1 MKQDNPSST
10 NAVELAIIGAGPYGL
25 SIAAHLGARGIQFR
39 IFGDPM
45 SAWSKKMPKGMHL
58 KSEGFASS
66 LSDPDSAFTL
76 RNFCEER
83 GLPYAD
89 TGLPVPLETFVAYGL
104 EFQKRFAPA
113 LERKTVISIRQAASG
128 FELQL
133 DDGETFF
140 ARRVIMAAGIVPYAH
155 IPVPLSALPRGFVSH
170 SSEHSDLEKFRGQH
184 VIVVGGGASALDLAA
199 LLHEA
204 GANVEVVARTS
215 VIRFHDPPRPRSLKE
230 RIVRPTTGLGAGMQL
245 LFYVK
250 APRVFRLLP
259 RKIKIDRLRKTL
271 GPAPGWFVRDRVVGK
286 IPLRLGVEISS
297 AVMEENRV
305 SLHLTDG
312 QNGNQTVVADHVIAA
327 TGYRVDLERL
337 QFLDPAL
344 RGRILT
350 TERAP
355 ALSDAF
361 ESSVPGL
368 YFIGV
373 SAASTFGPL
382 MRFAYGSDFTAR
394 HLSSHLG
401 RLLGPSFAK
410 SRKNGHS
417 PDFPTKLTPSYGEI
431 QMPERLRNS
440 DARKTSESAPACIGR
455 STHPTDGH

>member
-1 MKQDNPSST
+1 MKKGNLSST
-10 NAVELAIIGAGPYGL
+10 NTIELAIIGAGPYGL
-25 SIAAHLGARGIQFR
+25 SIAAHLGARGIPFR

-45 SAWSKKMPKGMHL
+45 SAWSKQMPKGMHL

-76 RNFCEER
+76 RTFCEDR

-89 TGLPVPLETFVAYGL
+89 TGLPVPLETFVNYGL
-104 EFQKRFAPA
+104 EFQKRFVPA
-113 LERKTVISIRQAASG
+113 LEQKTVISIRQAVSG
-128 FELQL
+128 FELHL
-133 DDGETFF
+133 DNGETFF
-140 ARRVIMAAGIVPYAH
+140 ARRVIMAAGIVPFAH
-155 IPVPLSALPRGFVSH
+155 IPVPLSTLPRAFVSH

-184 VIVVGGGASALDLAA
+184 VVVVGGGASALDLAA

-230 RIVRPTTGLGAGMQL
+230 RIVRPTTGLGSGMQL
-245 LFYVK
+245 LFYVR

-259 RKIKIDRLRKTL
+259 QKIRMDRLRKTL
-271 GPAPGWFVRDRVVGK
+271 GPAPGWFIRDRVAGK
-286 IPLRLGVEISS
+286 VPLRLGVEISD
-297 AVMEENRV
+297 ATVQQNRV
-305 SLHLTDG
+305 TLHLTDR
-312 QNGNQTVVADHVIAA
+312 QNGNQTAVADHVIAA
-327 TGYRVDLERL
+327 TGYRIDLERL
-337 QFLDPAL
+337 QFLNPAL

-355 ALSDAF
+355 ALSDTF

-373 SAASTFGPL
+373 SATSTFGPL

-401 RLLGPSFAK
+401 RLLGHSLLK
-410 SRKNGHS
+410 SKEKGHS
-417 PDFPTKLTPSYGEI
+417 PDLPTNLTPTYRE
-431 QMPERLRNS
+431 N
-440 DARKTSESAPACIGR
+440 
-455 STHPTDGH
+455 

>member
-1 MKQDNPSST
+1 MKQDKLSST
-10 NAVELAIIGAGPYGL
+10 KAVELAIIGAGPYGL
-25 SIAAHLGARGIQFR
+25 SIAAHLGARDIPFR

-45 SAWSKKMPKGMHL
+45 SAWSKQMPKGMHL

-66 LSDPDSAFTL
+66 LSDPHSEFTL
-76 RNFCEER
+76 RHFCEER

-89 TGLPVPLETFVAYGL
+89 TGLPVSLETFVTYGL

-113 LERKTVISIRQAASG
+113 LEQKTVISIRQAPSG

-133 DDGETFF
+133 DNGETFF
-140 ARRVIMAAGIVPYAH
+140 ARRVIMAAGIVPFAH
-155 IPVPLSALPRGFVSH
+155 IPVPLSELPRGFASH

-215 VIRFHDPPRPRSLKE
+215 VIRFHDPPQPRSLKE

-259 RKIKIDRLRKTL
+259 RKIRIDRLRKTL
-271 GPAPGWFVRDRVVGK
+271 GPAPGWFIRDRVAGK
-286 IPLRLGVEISS
+286 VPLRLEVKISS
-297 AVMEENRV
+297 ATVQQNHV
-305 SLHLTDG
+305 TLNLTDR

-344 RGRILT
+344 RGRIQT
-350 TERAP
+350 IEGAP
-355 ALSDAF
+355 ALSDTF

-382 MRFAYGSDFTAR
+382 MRFACGADFTAR

-401 RLLGPSFAK
+401 RRLGHSLVK
-410 SRKNGHS
+410 SKKKGHS
-417 PDFPTKLTPSYGEI
+417 PDLPTNLTPSSY
-431 QMPERLRNS
+431 
-440 DARKTSESAPACIGR
+440 
-455 STHPTDGH
+455 

>member
-1 MKQDNPSST
+1 MKQGNLSST
-10 NAVELAIIGAGPYGL
+10 NAVELTIIGAGPYGL
-25 SIAAHLGARGIQFR
+25 SIAAHLGARGIPFR

-45 SAWSKKMPKGMHL
+45 SAWSKRMPKGMHL

-76 RNFCEER
+76 RNFCEES

-89 TGLPVPLETFVAYGL
+89 TGLPVPLETFVRYGL
-104 EFQKRFAPA
+104 EFQKRFVPA
-113 LERKTVISIRQAASG
+113 LEQRIITSIRQAASG
-128 FELQL
+128 FELHL
-133 DDGETFF
+133 DTGETFF
-140 ARRVIMAAGIVPYAH
+140 ARRVIMAAGIVPFAH
-155 IPVPLSALPRGFVSH
+155 IPVPLSTLPRGFVSH

-215 VIRFHDPPRPRSLKE
+215 VIRFHDPPQPRSLRE
-230 RIVRPTTGLGAGMQL
+230 RIVRPTTGLGAGMKL

-259 RKIKIDRLRKTL
+259 RKIRIDRLRKTL
-271 GPAPGWFVRDRVVGK
+271 GPAPGWFVRERVAGK
-286 IPLRLGVEISS
+286 VPLHLGVEISG
-297 AVMEENRV
+297 ATVQQNHV
-305 SLHLTDG
+305 TLHLTDC
-312 QNGNQTVVADHVIAA
+312 QNGNQTAVADHVIAA

-337 QFLDPAL
+337 QFLDPEL

-355 ALSDAF
+355 ALSDTF

-368 YFIGV
+368 YFVGV

-382 MRFAYGSDFTAR
+382 LRFACGSDFAAR

-401 RLLGPSFAK
+401 RLLGHSSLK
-410 SRKNGHS
+410 GREKGHS
-417 PDFPTKLTPSYGEI
+417 PDLPTNLTPSY
-431 QMPERLRNS
+431 
-440 DARKTSESAPACIGR
+440 
-455 STHPTDGH
+455 

>member
-1 MKQDNPSST
+1 MKQGNLSST
-10 NAVELAIIGAGPYGL
+10 NAVDLAIIGAGPYGL
-25 SIAAHLGARGIQFR
+25 SIAAHLGARGIPFR

-104 EFQKRFAPA
+104 EFQKRFVPA
-113 LERKTVISIRQAASG
+113 LEQKTVTSVRQAASG

-140 ARRVIMAAGIVPYAH
+140 AGRVIMAAGIVPFAH
-155 IPVPLSALPRGFVSH
+155 IPVPLSALPHGFVSH
-170 SSEHSDLEKFRGQH
+170 SSEHSDLEKFCGQH

-204 GANVEVVARTS
+204 GANVEVVARTA
-215 VIRFHDPPRPRSLKE
+215 VIRFHDPPQPRSLRE
-230 RIVRPTTGLGAGMQL
+230 RIVRPTTGIGAGMQL

-259 RKIKIDRLRKTL
+259 RKIRIDRLRKTL
-271 GPAPGWFVRDRVVGK
+271 GPAPGWFVRDRVAGK
-286 IPLRLGVEISS
+286 VPLRLEVKISS
-297 AVMEENRV
+297 ATVQQNRV
-305 SLHLTDG
+305 TLNLTDC

-337 QFLDPAL
+337 QFLDPSL

-350 TERAP
+350 LEGAP
-355 ALSDAF
+355 ALSDTF

-368 YFIGV
+368 YFVGV
-373 SAASTFGPL
+373 SSASTFGPL
-382 MRFAYGSDFTAR
+382 MRFACGAEFTAR

-401 RLLGPSFAK
+401 RLLGHSLVK
-410 SRKNGHS
+410 SSKNGHN
-417 PDFPTKLTPSYGEI
+417 PDLPTSLTTSY
-431 QMPERLRNS
+431 
-440 DARKTSESAPACIGR
+440 
-455 STHPTDGH
+455 

>member
-1 MKQDNPSST
+1 MKQDNLSST
-10 NAVELAIIGAGPYGL
+10 NAIELAIIGAGPYGL
-25 SIAAHLGARGIQFR
+25 SIAAHLGARGIPFR

-45 SAWSKKMPKGMHL
+45 SAWSKQMPKGMHL

-76 RNFCEER
+76 RIFCEER

-89 TGLPVPLETFVAYGL
+89 SGLPVPLETFVNYGL
-104 EFQKRFAPA
+104 EFQKRFVPA
-113 LERKTVISIRQAASG
+113 LEQKTVISIRQAASG

-133 DDGETFF
+133 ENGETFF
-140 ARRVIMAAGIVPYAH
+140 ARRVIMAAGIVPFAH

-170 SSEHSDLEKFRGQH
+170 SSEHSDLEKFRGQQ
-184 VIVVGGGASALDLAA
+184 VIVVGGGASSLDLAA

-204 GANVEVVARTS
+204 GANVEVVARTPF
-215 VIRFHDPPRPRSLKE
+215 IRFQDPPQPRSLKE
-230 RIVRPTTGLGAGMQL
+230 RIMRPTTGLGAGMQL

-259 RKIKIDRLRKTL
+259 QKIKIDRLRKTL
-271 GPAPGWFVRDRVVGK
+271 GPAPGWFIRDRVAGK
-286 IPLRLGVEISS
+286 VPLRLGVEISD
-297 AVMEENRV
+297 ATVQQNRV
-305 SLHLTDG
+305 TLHLTDR
-312 QNGNQTVVADHVIAA
+312 QNGNQAAVADHVIAA
-327 TGYRVDLERL
+327 TGYRIDLERL
-337 QFLDPAL
+337 QFLNPAL
-344 RGRILT
+344 RGKILT

-355 ALSDAF
+355 ALSDTF

-382 MRFAYGSDFTAR
+382 MRFAYGSDFAAR

-401 RLLGPSFAK
+401 RLLGHSLLK
-410 SRKNGHS
+410 SKEKGHS
-417 PDFPTKLTPSYGEI
+417 PDLPTNLTPTYRE
-431 QMPERLRNS
+431 N
-440 DARKTSESAPACIGR
+440 
-455 STHPTDGH
+455 

>member
-1 MKQDNPSST
+1 MKQANISST

-25 SIAAHLGARGIQFR
+25 SIAAHLGARGIPFR

-45 SAWSKKMPKGMHL
+45 SAWSKQMPKGMHL

-66 LSDPDSAFTL
+66 LSDPDSKFTL
-76 RNFCEER
+76 RDFCEER

-89 TGLPVPLETFVAYGL
+89 TGLPVPLETFVTYGL

-113 LERKTVISIRQAASG
+113 LEQKAVVSIRQASSG
-128 FELQL
+128 FELKL
-133 DDGETFF
+133 DDGEIFSV
-140 ARRVIMAAGIVPYAH
+140 RRVVMAVGIVPFAH
-155 IPVPLSALPRGFVSH
+155 IPVPLSTLPRDFVSH
-170 SSEHSDLEKFRGQH
+170 SAEHSDLEKFREQH

-215 VIRFHDPPRPRSLKE
+215 VIRFHDPPQPRSLKE
-230 RIVRPTTGLGAGMQL
+230 RIVRPDTGLGSGMKL

-259 RKIKIDRLRKTL
+259 RKIRIDRLRKTL

-286 IPLRLGVEISS
+286 VPLRLGVEISD
-297 AVMEENRV
+297 ATVEQNRV
-305 SLHLTDG
+305 TLHLTDR
-312 QNGNQTVVADHVIAA
+312 QNGNQTAVADHVIAA
-327 TGYRVDLERL
+327 TGYRVDLGRL
-337 QFLDPAL
+337 QFIDPAL
-344 RGRILT
+344 RGKILT

-355 ALSDAF
+355 TLSDTF

-368 YFIGV
+368 YFVGV

-382 MRFAYGSDFTAR
+382 MRFACGSDFTAR
-394 HLSSHLG
+394 HISSHLG
-401 RLLGPSFAK
+401 RLLGHSFLK
-410 SRKNGHS
+410 DKKKRHS
-417 PDFPTKLTPSYGEI
+417 SDLPTNLTPSY
-431 QMPERLRNS
+431 
-440 DARKTSESAPACIGR
+440 
-455 STHPTDGH
+455 

>member
-1 MKQDNPSST
+1 MKKGNLSST
-10 NAVELAIIGAGPYGL
+10 DAVEVAIVGAGPYGL
-25 SIAAHLGARGIQFR
+25 SIAAHLSARGIPFR

-45 SAWSKKMPKGMHL
+45 SAWSKRMPKGMHL

-76 RNFCEER
+76 RGFCEER

-89 TGLPVPLETFVAYGL
+89 TGLPVPVKTFVSYGL
-104 EFQKRFAPA
+104 EFQKRFVPA
-113 LERKTVISIRQAASG
+113 LEPKTVASIRQAASG
-128 FELQL
+128 FELHL
-133 DDGETFF
+133 DNGETFF
-140 ARRVIMAAGIVPYAH
+140 ARRVIVAAGIVPYAH
-155 IPVPLSALPRGFVSH
+155 IPAPFSTLPRGFVSH
-170 SSEHSDLEKFRGQH
+170 SSEHSDVEKFRGQH
-184 VIVVGGGASALDLAA
+184 VIVVGGGSSALDLAA

-215 VIRFHDPPRPRSLKE
+215 VIRFHDPPQPRSLRD
-230 RIVRPTTGLGAGMQL
+230 RILRPTTGLGAGMQL

-259 RKIKIDRLRKTL
+259 RKIRLDRLRKTL

-286 IPLRLGVEISS
+286 VPLHLGVE
-297 AVMEENRV
+297 V
-305 SLHLTDG
+305 SGATVQQNQVTLRLTDR
-312 QNGNQTVVADHVIAA
+312 QNGNQTAVADHVIAA

-344 RGRILT
+344 RVRILT

-355 ALSDAF
+355 ALSDTF

-368 YFIGV
+368 YFVGV

-382 MRFAYGSDFTAR
+382 MRFAYGSDFAAR

-401 RLLGPSFAK
+401 RLLGHSLLK
-410 SRKNGHS
+410 GRENGHS
-417 PDFPTKLTPSYGEI
+417 PDLPTNLTPSY
-431 QMPERLRNS
+431 
-440 DARKTSESAPACIGR
+440 
-455 STHPTDGH
+455 

>member
-1 MKQDNPSST
+1 MKKGNLSSN
-10 NAVELAIIGAGPYGL
+10 NAVEVAIVGAGPYGL
-25 SIAAHLGARGIQFR
+25 SIAAHLGARGIPFR

-45 SAWSKKMPKGMHL
+45 SAWSKQMPKGMHL

-66 LSDPDSAFTL
+66 LSDPNSAFKL
-76 RNFCEER
+76 RDFCEEK

-89 TGLPVPLETFVAYGL
+89 TGLPVPVETFVSYGL
-104 EFQKRFAPA
+104 EFQKRFVPA
-113 LERKTVISIRQAASG
+113 LEQKTVISIRQAASG

-133 DDGETFF
+133 NDDEAFF
-140 ARRVIMAAGIVPYAH
+140 ARRVIIAAGIVPYAQ
-155 IPVPLSALPRGFVSH
+155 IPAPLSALPRGFVSH

-184 VIVVGGGASALDLAA
+184 VIVVGGGSSALDLAA
-199 LLHEA
+199 LLHEV

-215 VIRFHDPPRPRSLKE
+215 VIRFHNPPQTRSLRE

-259 RKIKIDRLRKTL
+259 RKIRLDRLRKTL

-286 IPLRLGVEISS
+286 VPLHLGFE
-297 AVMEENRV
+297 V
-305 SLHLTDG
+305 SGATMQQNHVTLHLTDR
-312 QNGNQTVVADHVIAA
+312 QNANQTAVADHVIAA

-337 QFLDPAL
+337 QFLDPEL

-355 ALSDAF
+355 ALSDTF
-361 ESSVPGL
+361 ESSVSGL
-368 YFIGV
+368 YFVGV

-382 MRFAYGSDFTAR
+382 MRFAYGSDFAAR
-394 HLSSHLG
+394 HLSSHLSRVLG
-401 RLLGPSFAK
+401 HSLLK
-410 SRKNGHS
+410 DRKKGHS
-417 PDFPTKLTPSYGEI
+417 PDLPTNLTPSY
-431 QMPERLRNS
+431 
-440 DARKTSESAPACIGR
+440 
-455 STHPTDGH
+455 